1 MICFFLLYSILS
13 RNKQQLYGK
22 KMTQELMQDMFYA
35 APEFWYILLFVFL
48 ILSGLL
54 FYSQIKVLKLTQK
67 NYFINRDRERYA
79 ETLYASKD
87 GYFAFIYPD
96 EKVNDPQN
104 FVKERCSRRLAVI
117 LDLEKGTTSRFDDV
131 LKCFYKD
138 DAKKILKFVTLLQEE
153 GVSFEETFILKNN
166 NRHLNLTGA
175 RINAN
180 DGNLYCDMIW
190 FRDVSDE
197 INRIS
202 YLEDDK
208 KTIQLHSQ
216 QLEDIIDNL
225 PYPAWL
231 RDNGGHLVLVNKK
244 YLEFVKG
251 ANKYDIVQ
259 HQLEIMGINN
269 VSVSKTLAEQARLL
283 NRAQKQSVN
292 IIKNGQHC
300 SFEVCESPFHLGGYL
315 DKIWSVGA
323 LIDTTELDT
332 LKRNLKLHQNAHLDI
347 LGTLGTAFAVFDKS
361 YQLSFY
367 NKAFAS
373 LWQLESHWLENS
385 PTYSNFL
392 EIVRENRLLPEVPD
406 FQSYKNDELV
416 AFSSILEPKEDMLH
430 LPNGNTIRRVRSPHP
445 MGGLVFA
452 FEDVSDRLATQRAY
466 NALLQVQNEI
476 LNNLFDAVIIFGSN
490 GRLKAYNKAYLSLW
504 KLEDFFMQ
512 NEPSIGDI
520 LERQRR
526 FFDRVDNWQELKEDI
541 IAHLMSAQTKTFRL
555 VRNDGVQIEILSS
568 LLSDDS
574 IMVTNK
580 ILNEYADVDNNLKKA

>member
-1 MICFFLLYSILS
+1 
-13 RNKQQLYGK
+13 
-22 KMTQELMQDMFYA
+22 MTQELMLDMFYA
-35 APEFWYILLFVFL
+35 APELWYILFAVFL
-48 ILSGLL
+48 ILLGLV
-54 FYSQIKVLKLTQK
+54 FSSQIKVLKLTQK

-104 FVKERCSRRLAVI
+104 FIKERCSRRLAVI
-117 LDLEKGTTSRFDDV
+117 LDLEKGTSSTFNDI

-138 DAKKILKFVTLLQEE
+138 DAKKILKFVALLQEE
-153 GVSFEETFILKNN
+153 GVSFEETFVLKNN
-166 NRHLNLTGA
+166 NRQLNLTGA

-190 FRDVSDE
+190 FRDVSDD

-202 YLEDDK
+202 ILEDEK
-208 KTIQLHSQ
+208 KFMQLRAQ

-231 RDNGGHLVLVNKK
+231 RDNNGALILVNKK
-244 YLEFVKG
+244 YLDFTKG
-251 ANKYDIVQ
+251 ASKYDIIQ
-259 HQLEIMGINN
+259 HQIEIMGINN
-269 VSVSKTLAEQARLL
+269 ISVSKGLAEQARLL
-283 NRAQKQSVN
+283 NRVQKQNVN
-292 IIKNGQHC
+292 LIKNGQHC
-300 SFEVCESPFHLGGYL
+300 SYEVCESPFHLGGYL

-323 LIDTTELDT
+323 LLDITELDT

-347 LGTLGTAFAVFDKS
+347 LGTLGTAFAVFDSS
-361 YQLSFY
+361 YRLSFY

-373 LWQLESHWLENS
+373 LWQLDASWLETS
-385 PTYSNFL
+385 QTYSNFL
-392 EIVRENRLLPEVPD
+392 ENIRENRLLPEVPD
-406 FQSYKNDELV
+406 FTSYKNDEL
-416 AFSSILEPKEDMLH
+416 ASFSSILEPKEDMLH

-466 NALLQVQNEI
+466 IALLQVQDEI
-476 LNNLFDAVIIFGSN
+476 LNNLFDAIIIFGSN

-504 KLEDFFMQ
+504 DLEELFLQ
-512 NEPSIGDI
+512 REPGIGDI
-520 LERQRR
+520 LEEQRH
-526 FFDRVDNWQELKEDI
+526 FFDSVDNWPELKEDI
-541 IAHLMSAQTKTFRL
+541 IAHLMSAQTKSFVLT
-555 VRNDGVQIEILSS
+555 RNDSTQIEIRSS

-574 IMVTNK
+574 IIVVNK
-580 ILNEYADVDNNLKKA
+580 ILKTDQH

>member
-1 MICFFLLYSILS
+1 
-13 RNKQQLYGK
+13 
-22 KMTQELMQDMFYA
+22 MTQELMLDMFYA
-35 APEFWYILLFVFL
+35 APELWYILFAVFL
-48 ILSGLL
+48 ILLGLV
-54 FYSQIKVLKLTQK
+54 FSSQIKVLKLTQK

-104 FVKERCSRRLAVI
+104 FIKERCSRRLAVI
-117 LDLEKGTTSRFDDV
+117 LDLEKGTSSTFNDI

-138 DAKKILKFVTLLQEE
+138 DAKKILKFVALLQEE
-153 GVSFEETFILKNN
+153 GVSFEETFVLKNN
-166 NRHLNLTGA
+166 NRQLNLTGA

-190 FRDVSDE
+190 FRDVSDD

-202 YLEDDK
+202 ILEDEK
-208 KTIQLHSQ
+208 KFMQLRAQ

-231 RDNGGHLVLVNKK
+231 RDNNGALILVNKK
-244 YLEFVKG
+244 YLDFTKG
-251 ANKYDIVQ
+251 ASKYDIIQ
-259 HQLEIMGINN
+259 HQIEIMGINN
-269 VSVSKTLAEQARLL
+269 ISVSKGLAEQARLL
-283 NRAQKQSVN
+283 NRVQKQNVN
-292 IIKNGQHC
+292 LIKNGQHC
-300 SFEVCESPFHLGGYL
+300 SYEVCESPFHLGGYL

-323 LIDTTELDT
+323 LLDITELDT

-347 LGTLGTAFAVFDKS
+347 LGTLGTAFAVFDSS
-361 YQLSFY
+361 YRLSFY

-373 LWQLESHWLENS
+373 LWQLDASWLETS
-385 PTYSNFL
+385 QTYSNFL
-392 EIVRENRLLPEVPD
+392 ENIRENRLLPEVPD
-406 FQSYKNDELV
+406 FTSYKNDEL
-416 AFSSILEPKEDMLH
+416 ASFSSILEPKEDMLH

-466 NALLQVQNEI
+466 NALLQVQDEI
-476 LNNLFDAVIIFGSN
+476 LNNLFDAIIIFGSN

-504 KLEDFFMQ
+504 DLEELFLQ
-512 NEPSIGDI
+512 REPGIGDI
-520 LERQRR
+520 LEEQRH
-526 FFDRVDNWQELKEDI
+526 FFDSVDNWPELKEDI
-541 IAHLMSAQTKTFRL
+541 IAHLMSAQTKSFVLT
-555 VRNDGVQIEILSS
+555 RNDSTQIEIRSS

-574 IMVTNK
+574 IIVVNK
-580 ILNEYADVDNNLKKA
+580 ILKTDQH